1 MACVLILH
9 SFLSSHLEHD
19 PVLEGPAAV
28 LLKQRRKL
36 KVLKWVE
43 LKKRMMLK
51 LKKKMMLEVKKI
63 MMLELKMLMMI
74 GLKTL

>member
-9 SFLSSHLEHD
+9 SFPSSHLEHD

-36 KVLKWVE
+36 KVLKWIE
-43 LKKRMMLK
+43 LKKRTMLK
-51 LKKKMMLEVKKI
+51 LKKKMMLEVKKRAKDANDDRAEDTI
-63 MMLELKMLMMI
+63 D
-74 GLKTL
+74 G